1 MAASPG
7 SQSQSTGL
15 ECLTSWY
22 LFPPTVDKR
31 TMSYDYNPLI
41 LPSTS
46 HTRDLGH
53 AKLQPRV
60 PGGRPASTCLRIW
73 FSGCCHASTCLG
85 IHQSRD
91 HKLTCLNLPRDSI
104 CRRWSHFN
112 MPGDLH
118 PDLGM
123 PGSQVATVV
132 GRIKLQKDSPLR
144 KSTDGSKRKPVTC
157 EDCARSQQ

>member
-60 PGGRPASTCLRIW
+60 PGGRPAYG
-73 FSGCCHASTCLG
+73 SG
-85 IHQSRD
+85 SR
-91 HKLTCLNLPRDSI
+91 NVV
-104 CRRWSHFN
+104 
-112 MPGDLH
+112 MPQ
-118 PDLGM
+118 P
-123 PGSQVATVV
+123 A
-132 GRIKLQKDSPLR
+132 
-144 KSTDGSKRKPVTC
+144 
-157 EDCARSQQ
+157 

>member
-1 MAASPG
+1 MASSPG
-7 SQSQSTGL
+7 SQSQGTGL
-15 ECLTSWY
+15 ECFTSWY

-73 FSGCCHASTCLG
+73 SSGCCHASTCLG

-104 CRRWSHFN
+104 SRMFACLNLS
-112 MPGDLH
+112 GDLH
-118 PDLGM
+118 PDTGT
-123 PGSQVATVV
+123 PSSQVATVL
-132 GRIKLQKDSPLR
+132 GRISFR
-144 KSTDGSKRKPVTC
+144 KTHP
-157 EDCARSQQ
+157 